1 MTSSGWCGNFVE
13 NANLRHN
20 NAGWIVRHGSAILLA
35 EGIVLIGLAT
45 WQATHEAVASVF
57 AFGGIA
63 ATVLSVLIERIE
75 GAFELTPTGLKATLS
90 ALRRVEEREDLT
102 LEEKADE
109 ILALVAAISKPETGR
124 MAAPE
129 MPSTQAQAT
138 GTIFPTFDVYVVDA
152 DAHASGLRFEQFVRD
167 AFIANGWHVNARQH
181 VAGYE
186 VDLVARRESLTLFVE
201 TKLRRSKIGMAD
213 ATQFVAKTRSSGDR
227 QAQWALV
234 LPAGGLT
241 NAAQTLL
248 ASIAALHVL
257 EVPVVWN

>member
-1 MTSSGWCGNFVE
+1 
-13 NANLRHN
+13 
-20 NAGWIVRHGSAILLA
+20 VRHGSAILLA
-35 EGIVLIGLAT
+35 VGIVLIGLAT

-63 ATVLSVLIERIE
+63 AAVLSVLIERIE
-75 GAFELTPTGLKATLS
+75 GAFEFTPTGLKATLS

-109 ILALVAAISKPETGR
+109 ILALVAAMSKPEMDRT
-124 MAAPE
+124 AAPE
-129 MPSTQAQAT
+129 MPSTQAQAAT

-186 VDLVARRESLTLFVE
+186 VDLVARRESLTLFIE

-213 ATQFVAKTRSSGDR
+213 AAQFVAKTRSSGDR

-241 NAAQTLL
+241 SAAQTLL
-248 ASIAALHVL
+248 ASVATLHVL